1 MFYSDLRFKLLF
13 YQTHI
18 KEVQY
23 RFLYLAFSLCIT
35 FLFTSRYSFEF
46 LFLLV
51 QPFNGS
57 KSFIFTH
64 ITEAFSTTLYVAL
77 VISFHLIFPAF
88 FYQFWAFLVPALF
101 TYERKKVSCC
111 LLGILFLVIIECTF
125 FFSFFLSAILQFF
138 FNFEIQKDI
147 FVIQLE
153 ARIHPYI
160 DFLVTLYVAVFFLLQ
175 LPLALFLWI
184 RFKPFALKTIILYR
198 KYIYFVFLLLAAI
211 LSPPDL
217 VYQGLVGICL
227 LFFFEIGLW
236 FSYIHIHLKKR
247 LNF

>member
-1 MFYSDLRFKLLF
+1 MFYSDLRFKHLF

-18 KEVQY
+18 KEIQY
-23 RFLYLAFSLCIT
+23 RSLYLALSLCIT
-35 FLFTSRYSFEF
+35 FLFTSQYSFEL

-77 VISFHLIFPAF
+77 VISFHLLFPAF
-88 FYQFWAFLVPALF
+88 FYQFWAFLTPALF
-101 TYERKKVSCC
+101 NYERKKASRYF
-111 LLGILFLVIIECTF
+111 LGILFLVIMECTL
-125 FFSFFLSAILQFF
+125 FFSFFFAAILQFF

-147 FVIQLE
+147 FIIQLE

-160 DFLVTLYVAVFFLLQ
+160 EFLVTLYVAIFFLLQ
-175 LPLALFLWI
+175 LPLVLFLLI
-184 RFKPFALKTIILYR
+184 RFKPFVLKTIILYR

-217 VYQGLVGICL
+217 VYQGIVAICL

-236 FSYIHIHLKKR
+236 FSYISLNVKKR
-247 LNF
+247 LNL